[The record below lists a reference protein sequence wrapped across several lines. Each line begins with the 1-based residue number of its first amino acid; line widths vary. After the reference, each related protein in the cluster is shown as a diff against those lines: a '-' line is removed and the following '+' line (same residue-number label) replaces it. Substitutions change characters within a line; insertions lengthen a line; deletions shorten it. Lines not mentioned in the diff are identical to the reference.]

1 MKNIICN
8 EKTVGINSESG
19 FSLLEVMIA
28 LVILGFGLFGT
39 ALMQLTA
46 IQGNAFSMKI
56 SGADALIA
64 SKVEQYKHMKFDDI
78 SSESETEVRIHPNDP
93 TVYKIKT
100 VVTDNTPLANLKT
113 VKVQVRWQDKGSHS
127 TACETIISDSSQG
140 A

>member
-8 EKTVGINSESG
+8 EKTAEVNSESG

-39 ALMQLTA
+39 AMMQLTA

-56 SGADALIA
+56 SEADALIA
-64 SKVEQYKHMKFDDI
+64 SKVEQYKHMKFEDI
-78 SSESETEVRIHPNDP
+78 ESESKDVKIHPSDP
-93 TVYKIKT
+93 NVYKIQT
-100 VVTDNTPLANLKT
+100 VVTDNTPLPNLKT
-113 VKVQVRWQDKGSHS
+113 VKVQVTWQDKGNHT
-127 TACETIISDSSQG
+127 TACQTIISKSDKG